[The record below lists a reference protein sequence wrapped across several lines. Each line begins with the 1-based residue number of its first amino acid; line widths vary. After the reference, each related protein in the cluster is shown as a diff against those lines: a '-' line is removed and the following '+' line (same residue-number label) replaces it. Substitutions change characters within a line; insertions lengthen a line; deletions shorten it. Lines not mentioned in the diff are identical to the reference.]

1 MAEKNEEIVTKAV
14 EWVKR
19 KGYSK
24 VKANVGELEAPTSFT
39 QREGGE
45 NGEDAIITPDIT
57 AVMRGNK
64 CYFEIAMKS
73 DDKQDVITKWKLL
86 DRLGWQFQL
95 LALDTRPPPVNGL
108 PVLDLTGQLTPD
120 LKARYL
126 GTADSALYLI
136 RPDQHIAA
144 RWATASATDIQS
156 ALARAMGH
164 TR

>member
-86 DRLGWQFQL
+86 DRLASMKEGKFFL
-95 LALDTRPPPVNGL
+95 F
-108 PVLDLTGQLTPD
+108 TPHGHR
-120 LKARYL
+120 AF
-126 GTADSALYLI
+126 ADRIIKQHDINATLI
-136 RPDQHIAA
+136 NI
-144 RWATASATDIQS
+144 
-156 ALARAMGH
+156 
-164 TR
+164 